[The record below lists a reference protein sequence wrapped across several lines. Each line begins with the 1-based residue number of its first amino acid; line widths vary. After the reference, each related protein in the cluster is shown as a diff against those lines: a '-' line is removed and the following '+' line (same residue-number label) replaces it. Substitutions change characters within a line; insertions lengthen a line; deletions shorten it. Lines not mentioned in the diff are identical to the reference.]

1 MTRKVSA
8 DAVRLIRRYARSG
21 YGPSE
26 LSEAFGLSR
35 QAVSRIINR
44 RTHTK
49 IIDTPKLEPLAEV
62 ERDDHR
68 RTPKGERVRKSGEL
82 SPKFALA
89 ARQLARRAEA
99 RAPEQPDPISE
110 SAAVPAIEHT
120 DPPAID
126 ESAEVPAI
134 EHTGPAR
141 HR

>member
-1 MTRKVSA
+1 M
-8 DAVRLIRRYARSG
+8 RLIRRYARSG

-68 RTPKGERVRKSGEL
+68 RTPKGERVRKPVEL
-82 SPKFALA
+82 SPKYAAAA
-89 ARQLARRAEA
+89 ARLAQQNA
-99 RAPEQPDPISE
+99 Q
-110 SAAVPAIEHT
+110 
-120 DPPAID
+120 
-126 ESAEVPAI
+126 
-134 EHTGPAR
+134 GGGG
-141 HR
+141 